1 MEGNFWSKEELA
13 LVIQIFAF
21 SHSFATVTLALGLNC
36 EETSSHI
43 IDFKALM
50 NIKSEYDSI
59 EYESNEGQ
67 KLGSVVEILTRNSG
81 NSDEE
86 N

>member
-50 NIKSEYDSI
+50 NIKA
-59 EYESNEGQ
+59 
-67 KLGSVVEILTRNSG
+67 
-81 NSDEE
+81 
-86 N
+86 